1 MTVVTSPLYQQ
12 LGLFFFSHLSGP
24 ASLGSAGDLLSFG
37 SNSARRKPA
46 HAVNPEE
53 PSARARPS
61 SPTFASARDFRNP
74 LFFLLFF
81 RGQKR
86 RHLEFP
92 HLDVR
97 GVAMFNDS
105 DTIDDFLSP
114 TETTTGRQLG
124 KFRPKAR
131 AKTVKVVSASTKTS
145 DVARDV
151 SASLEPVA
159 LDSHSELETEQAHLQ
174 PCTSS
179 GSIENLCQDE
189 STSLSLN
196 TSNDDPLKL
205 TEVMFNDLD
214 SVDDFLCPMETTKEQ
229 QLGNFRPK
237 VRAKTAKVVS
247 ASTKTSDDAQHVSA
261 PLESIAHDAH
271 SELQTD
277 TTCFQSCM
285 SSCSTVSCQ
294 HKSMPESV
302 QQPEDM
308 QTELVASQGKH
319 ADNVQL
325 NEGNFCQDENT
336 SITLNTSDDVPLKIV
351 GIEEITDNI
360 DHGTIVSEQSIMSDV
375 MLRPLEVLMPDDD
388 LHPSSSD
395 LQEVEIEALCGLE
408 SLDNLSVHHGSK
420 MEVGKVSKFKPKVT
434 KLPSK
439 KATIKSVSFILPDA
453 SCSAIPV
460 ESISAMDTSSIQATI
475 HDPTDNSLHTSDTAS
490 DWNGEH
496 QVDYARIG
504 EENNGE
510 NELPRVPKGI
520 DVMSEFQFIEEPN
533 PQNLERTTSENDTNA
548 GATIST
554 RKLRKRT
561 VKSRAGNLEGT
572 IDGDCGAEIDE
583 SQSNDGQEDENMPKP
598 KSASRK
604 RKGQTTEGPKPAK
617 RGKKVSSI
625 TDSSVVESS
634 KKKFPQCTRRKRR
647 QVNKILLQTPEEE
660 IDRRQ
665 ICIKDLIMLT
675 EAKERI
681 STKEPTAT
689 GNLFSNQSSLDD
701 NGLFGDD
708 EEMSRSGGVT
718 NYPNEPTTK
727 KLNYHSY
734 SNRLP
739 TVRWSKSETQLLYE
753 HLLQPQQELTYH
765 YDPIT
770 FSILSGSDN
779 LGDGAFRAFVQDVGS
794 VTPPSALA
802 SIFSQALDVAT
813 ASCVQRVGG
822 DGDADEGQRE
832 YWRAEDEAD
841 RHKGAEDGTRGHQ
854 TMLVLDFSHV
864 MQVIKM
870 VQEKAETSAK
880 EETNDDQENA
890 SQCNVDTNEKE
901 LEGIADEG
909 DDYGG
914 KDEDAGYPD
923 FDEHEWDSCTYRC
936 EKEEDSIRDF

>member
-205 TEVMFNDLD
+205 TE
-214 SVDDFLCPMETTKEQ
+214 Q

-395 LQEVEIEALCGLE
+395 LQEEIEALCGLE

-753 HLLQPQQELTYH
+753 
-765 YDPIT
+765 
-770 FSILSGSDN
+770 
-779 LGDGAFRAFVQDVGS
+779 
-794 VTPPSALA
+794 
-802 SIFSQALDVAT
+802 
-813 ASCVQRVGG
+813 
-822 DGDADEGQRE
+822 
-832 YWRAEDEAD
+832 
-841 RHKGAEDGTRGHQ
+841 EDGTRGHQ
-854 TMLVLDFSHV
+854 TMLAIRQFGSDFEMIQQLFPNRTRHQIKLKFKIVERKHPLQVRDALFHRSEDFSHV

>member
-395 LQEVEIEALCGLE
+395 LQEEIEALCGLE

-753 HLLQPQQELTYH
+753 
-765 YDPIT
+765 
-770 FSILSGSDN
+770 
-779 LGDGAFRAFVQDVGS
+779 
-794 VTPPSALA
+794 
-802 SIFSQALDVAT
+802 
-813 ASCVQRVGG
+813 
-822 DGDADEGQRE
+822 
-832 YWRAEDEAD
+832 
-841 RHKGAEDGTRGHQ
+841 EDGTRGHQ
-854 TMLVLDFSHV
+854 TMLAIRQFGSDFEMIQQLFPNRTRHQIKLKFKIVERKHPLQVRDALFHRSEDFSHV